1 MFLQLQQHSFL
12 LGKRPNGFTEHF
24 YTEWDDGL
32 GKEKIGL
39 FLVLSIAST
48 QIPGMEVAREAFQLL
63 QDHFLHDLSGDP
75 YDRFESALR
84 EINVMVNEKEK
95 ELGIKFVPN
104 VHVVCGVVQKDMLFL
119 SQRGEAQGYLVR
131 KRHLSSI
138 TDGLFDEK
146 NKEDLFQNIA
156 SGALEVSDTVL
167 LVTGP
172 LVHYLTAGELAKV
185 LSEKD
190 LVEAGHDLQ
199 GLLGGE
205 IEEQIAVLAFEVLE
219 KTEEVIAPARI
230 VAEELALEEAEEEVV
245 PEPVVEAAPKKDHP
259 FKAATQR
266 LQGFASGA
274 QEWAVWERFGKFKEM
289 ERKRLLPLIL
299 GLSVFLVGGI
309 FLLNFTLGKQRV
321 IQQMEEKLA
330 TAQDQVA
337 QASTRGSFDKLEASD
352 LLASAEEA
360 AVEILDSGYLG
371 GEASDLLDQIKE
383 ERNTLDNVIVVD
395 KELTLLTDLTAS
407 LGQNKA
413 VAVVPEADKHVVL
426 SSGQVMD
433 VLIDQVQTPV
443 ALAGEGAGVAAT
455 YFADQ
460 NNIAILLEKGLLEYT
475 EGNLQVADTADVN
488 WKSGVQVVTYSNKLY
503 ILDPVQGQ
511 IWRYQRGTSGYTGA
525 QAYVDATKVD
535 LKSMLSMAIDGNVWL
550 LDSEGTITKL
560 LSGAPVEFKI
570 KKAPLTP
577 IKGASKLYTDL
588 EETRLFV
595 LDPSQDR
602 VLVYDKSAK
611 SGDLTYSTQYV
622 FEGLKGKLVDFYFDK
637 DRSTMVLLTDS
648 ALYEYSFK

>member
-1 MFLQLQQHSFL
+1 MFLQLQQHSFF

-75 YDRFESALR
+75 YDRFENALR

-95 ELGIKFVPN
+95 DLGVKFVPN

-156 SGALEVSDTVL
+156 SGALEVSDSVL

-172 LVHYLTAGELAKV
+172 LVHYLTPGELSKV
-185 LSEKD
+185 LSEKN
-190 LVEAGHDLQ
+190 LVEAGHELQ
-199 GLLGGE
+199 NLLGGE

-219 KTEEVIAPARI
+219 KTEEVREPVR
-230 VAEELALEEAEEEVV
+230 VAAEALALDEVEESE
-245 PEPVVEAAPKKDHP
+245 PEYIEPAPKKDHP
-259 FKAATQR
+259 FKAASAR
-266 LQGFASGA
+266 LRSFASGA
-274 QEWAVWERFGKFKEM
+274 QEWGVWGKLSEFKAM
-289 ERKRLLPLIL
+289 ERKRLLPLIA
-299 GLSVFLVGGI
+299 GVGIFLVVGV

-321 IQQMEEKLA
+321 IQNMEEKLA
-330 TAQDQVA
+330 TAEDQVA

-352 LLASAEEA
+352 LLASAEAA

-371 GEASDLLDQIKE
+371 GEAAALLDEIE
-383 ERNTLDNVIVVD
+383 EQRETLDNVIVVD
-395 KELTLLTDLTAS
+395 EELTLLADLTSS
-407 LGQNKA
+407 LAQNTAIA
-413 VAVVPEADKHVVL
+413 VAPDADKHVVL
-426 SSGQVMD
+426 SSSQVMD

-443 ALAGEGAGVAAT
+443 PLAGEGAGVSAT

-460 NNIAILLEKGLLEYT
+460 NNIAILLAKGLLEYT
-475 EGNLQVADTADVN
+475 DGNLQVADTADVS

-503 ILDPVQGQ
+503 ILDPVEGQ

-525 QAYVDATKVD
+525 QAYVDAATVD
-535 LKSMLSMAIDGNVWL
+535 LKNTVSMAIDGNVWL
-550 LDSEGTITKL
+550 LDSEGVITKL
-560 LSGAPVEFKI
+560 LSGALVDFSI
-570 KKAPLTP
+570 KKAPLTS
-577 IKGASKLYTDL
+577 IKGATKLVTDL

-595 LDPSQDR
+595 LDPSQNR
-602 VLVYDKSAK
+602 VLVYDKSSK
-611 SGDLTYSTQYV
+611 SGDLTYSTQYK
-622 FEGLKGKLVDFYFDK
+622 FEGLKGELVDFYFDK
-637 DRSTMVLLTDS
+637 NRNAMILLTES
-648 ALYEYSFK
+648 ALYEYSFQ